1 MRGRILPSAMLAA
14 VAIAAA
20 TAACKTAPAGT
31 PEAEPSPEVSVTVA
45 PIVRMTMHA
54 YVEGWGRVEPEPAV
68 AGRPAAN
75 ARVTSPVPG
84 LVTQVLG
91 SEGQRLAQGATLFRL
106 DSRVADLAIERARQ
120 AVAVAEQLVK
130 RQEELG
136 PGQATSQKAYQEAVA
151 QLTMAKN
158 ELNTAELQ
166 RRLLEIQAPIAVT
179 VVRINAH
186 LGDAIDPST
195 VLAEIVDLGRLVVS
209 ASIRSVDVARVKRG
223 QRMEFWLGAG
233 PGDSAATSSS
243 GTFTGPVEYIAAQV
257 DGATDTVLVR
267 ARVPP
272 AAAVRPGQ
280 FVNVRIGVEERP
292 DRLAVPVESI
302 VRGEAGSEVAIV
314 QGDTATR
321 TRVTTG
327 LREGG
332 LIEVEG
338 DDVRE
343 GVPVVVQGAYGLPP
357 TSTVKVIGR

>member
-20 TAACKTAPAGT
+20 TAACKTAPADT

-45 PIVRMTMHA
+45 PIVRMTIHA

-136 PGQATSQKAYQEAVA
+136 PGRATSQKAYQEAVA

-158 ELNTAELQ
+158 ELNTSELQ
-166 RRLLEIQAPIAVT
+166 RRLLEIQAPIAGT
-179 VVRINAH
+179 VVRINAR

-223 QRMEFWLGAG
+223 QRMECSPGAS
-233 PGDSAATSSS
+233 PGDSAAPS
-243 GTFTGPVEYIAAQV
+243 GATFTGPVEYIAAQV

-267 ARVPP
+267 ARVPV

-302 VRGEAGSEVAIV
+302 VPGEAGSEVAIV

-332 LIEVEG
+332 LIEVAGEG
-338 DDVRE
+338 VRE
-343 GVPVVVQGAYGLPP
+343 GVPVVVRGAYGLPP